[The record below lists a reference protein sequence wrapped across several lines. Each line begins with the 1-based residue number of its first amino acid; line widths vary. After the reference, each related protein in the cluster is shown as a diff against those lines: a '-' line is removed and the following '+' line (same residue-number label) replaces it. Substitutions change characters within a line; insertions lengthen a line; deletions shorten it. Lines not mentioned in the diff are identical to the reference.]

1 MKQISIFVLMSIVIL
16 MASSCKKMFGDGEG
30 VADVVFK
37 YKNEDYVNYVGVHY
51 SEKKNKVVGYP
62 DSTGNTPSLGLNGF
76 AGKCSNGYY
85 FASIEGCS
93 AKSIRG
99 CYTDITFSEYKEI
112 WKTIGSKDM
121 RDTLTSRVIDRD
133 PYEEIYSL
141 HYDSVLYKHDE
152 GGVTPNI
159 DKINE
164 LIESG
169 EFFTYEGVERVK

>member
-1 MKQISIFVLMSIVIL
+1 MKQISICVLMSIVIL

-85 FASIEGCS
+85 
-93 AKSIRG
+93 
-99 CYTDITFSEYKEI
+99 YTDITFSEYKEI

-169 EFFTYEGVERVK
+169 EFFTYKGVERVK